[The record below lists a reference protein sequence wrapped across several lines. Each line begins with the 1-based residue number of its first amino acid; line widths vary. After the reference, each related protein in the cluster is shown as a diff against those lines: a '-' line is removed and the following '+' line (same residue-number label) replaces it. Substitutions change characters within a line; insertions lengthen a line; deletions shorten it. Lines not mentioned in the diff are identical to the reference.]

1 LLTLE
6 NARTHDT
13 VLNATFC
20 FALLNYGPCLHYTTN
35 IRESLPKS
43 RRFHSY
49 TATQLLRHD
58 RQTETS

>member
-20 FALLNYGPCLHYTTN
+20 FALLNYGPCLHYTTD
-35 IRESLPKS
+35 IRQSLRYMLNEEPPVS
-43 RRFHSY
+43 
-49 TATQLLRHD
+49 
-58 RQTETS
+58 